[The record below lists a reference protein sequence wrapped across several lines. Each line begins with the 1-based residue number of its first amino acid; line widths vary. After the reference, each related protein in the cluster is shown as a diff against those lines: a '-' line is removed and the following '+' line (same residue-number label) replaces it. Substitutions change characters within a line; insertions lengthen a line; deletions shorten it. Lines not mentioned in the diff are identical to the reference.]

1 MADLVGEQFGNFQ
14 LNRLLHTGRFA
25 DVYLAEHLT
34 HKTPAAVKLLHV
46 LLTGQDVQEFLAEAQ
61 SIANL
66 KHNHIVRLL
75 KAGVKGG
82 MPYLAMHYVSHGTLR
97 TRYPRGSKLQLET
110 VITYTRQ
117 AAEALAYAHE
127 RGVIHQDLKPENLF
141 FTSRSEVMVA
151 DFGIAM
157 RSRGAL
163 SFTNRAASGTAEYMA
178 PEQVQG
184 RVTPA
189 TDQYALAAIVY
200 EWLTGA
206 PPFTGSFSE
215 LVAKHGSSP
224 PPSLREKLP
233 NLPPRVE
240 EVILTALA
248 KDPTFRFASIRDFI
262 QALERANVA
271 PAAAPSALPPTERV
285 NAPPAAPAPL
295 ASANYPQMTPNAPEL
310 AATER
315 AQMPPVVQ
323 QAPLAPS
330 PAPAAP
336 AFASPELA
344 ATERAQTPPLAQP
357 APPVIPV
364 PAQVYAPAPSSARP
378 EPAPALS
385 PPAPSPYGLV
395 EQAPPSP
402 YAPPVSPAPGAATM
416 WGAPPAGM
424 SVDQGPLLPPPPP
437 LPPPV
442 SPAYPGAFGGV
453 TPGGTAVQPPGVTP
467 PPMAVPMAPS
477 PAPPWPGGFQSSP
490 PQSPNSGMKKA
501 VLFVLAAVIVA
512 VAIIGGAYLVSHNS
526 SSSSNQASA
535 TATPPATATP
545 ATGPNGS
552 PADAASFTVQE
563 QSPYQEVLAV
573 KQGAVCGSFDDG
585 KKHQVGRGTQSDG
598 STYVETMIAQC
609 DPQHST
615 YHQGTLSYVEVAVYF
630 EVDFFTA
637 SGQPSDVCATPSGAS
652 PFAVQE
658 LQGTLSSSS
667 AVTGP
672 FQSPQSPNL
681 DCAAG
686 GSVYLKAQNGTWQ
699 GVVSR

>member
-82 MPYLAMHYVSHGTLR
+82 MPYLGMHYVSHGTLR

-110 VITYTRQ
+110 VITYARQ

-141 FTSRSEVMVA
+141 FTSRSEVMVS

-163 SFTNRAASGTAEYMA
+163 SFTNRAASSTAEYMA

-184 RVTPA
+184 QATPA

-215 LVAKHGSSP
+215 VVAKQGASS
-224 PPSLREKLP
+224 PPSLREQLP

-271 PAAAPSALPPTERV
+271 PLAAPAELPPTERV

-295 ASANYPQMTPNAPEL
+295 ASANYPQIPPNAPELAATERAQTPPAVQQAPLPPAPPPAVPPFAPPEL

-315 AQMPPVVQ
+315 AQMPPV
-323 QAPLAPS
+323 
-330 PAPAAP
+330 
-336 AFASPELA
+336 
-344 ATERAQTPPLAQP
+344 AQN
-357 APPVIPV
+357 APPVAPV
-364 PAQVYAPAPSSARP
+364 PAQVYSPALAPALP
-378 EPAPALS
+378 EPAPYMA

-395 EQAPPSP
+395 EQSPLP
-402 YAPPVSPAPGAATM
+402 YAPPASPAPGAATM

-424 SVDQGPLLPPPPP
+424 GGDQGPLLPPPPP

-442 SPAYPGAFGGV
+442 SPAYPGVFGGV
-453 TPGGTAVQPPGVTP
+453 TPGGTAVQPPGVMP

-490 PQSPNSGMKKA
+490 SQPPNSGMKKA

-512 VAIIGGAYLVSHNS
+512 VAIIGGAYLVSHTS
-526 SSSSNQASA
+526 SSSSPQASA
-535 TATPPATATP
+535 TATPTATATP

-552 PADAASFTVQE
+552 PPDAASFTIQE
-563 QSPYQEVLAV
+563 QSPYQEVLTV

-615 YHQGTLSYVEVAVYF
+615 YHQGTLSYVEAAVYF

-637 SGQPSDVCATPSGAS
+637 SGQPSDVCATPSGTS

-672 FQSPQSPNL
+672 FQAPQSPNL

-699 GVVSR
+699 GIVSR